1 MQQSFAV
8 WRKFHEHLAVILISE
23 PTSQGALVN
32 ETIYKLHSTVMAKA
46 ELPGERSYS
55 RTSAPG
61 QALDRQKKLMLL
73 GFDTFGTGRFLA
85 EVQELTD
92 SVPELSEP
100 PKTRF

>member
-1 MQQSFAV
+1 MQQSLAV
-8 WRKFHEHLAVILISE
+8 RCKFHKHLATILVAL
-23 PTSQGALVN
+23 PALQGALVN
-32 ETIYKLHSTVMAKA
+32 ETIHKFHGTVMAKA
-46 ELPGERSYS
+46 ELLGECRNS

-92 SVPELSEP
+92 VVPELSQP
-100 PKTRF
+100 TKTRF